1 MPRGD
6 IGEAAQRGYFKPV
19 ACFAPTRFALMFID
33 ITPLK
38 ISRDYRLLF
47 FGQLI
52 STFGS
57 AIGFVVLPVQVYQ
70 LTGSTLLV
78 GLLSATEFVL
88 ILFMA
93 FVGGAYA
100 DFIDKRKMLRL
111 TEIGHTLVTVM
122 LVANAF
128 WPRPRVWLLF
138 VGAALHAGFAA
149 LQRPSFEAML
159 QKLIPVELMSAVSAL
174 NSLRW
179 NMTTIVGPSL
189 AGIVLAKFGAGV
201 AYSIDLVTF
210 IASLIAVFLIR
221 ATPRPAQAAARPT
234 LRSIGEGLHYAW
246 RRKDILGTYLIDMN
260 AMFFGMPTALFP
272 AMAATFGA
280 GTVGFFYAAPSVG
293 ALIATL
299 TSGWAKKVNRHGLFV
314 AIAAALWGVAMI
326 FFGFARNLY
335 LALFFLALAG
345 GFDMIS
351 AVFRM
356 TMWSQTIPHYLRGR
370 LAGLEMISYTSGP
383 KLGDAEAGIVA
394 TLFNVRTSV
403 VSGGILCVVGTAI
416 ISALIPQ
423 FIRYRSSEGIK
434 QKEIEEAMRETETRR
449 LILE

>member
-1 MPRGD
+1 
-6 IGEAAQRGYFKPV
+6 
-19 ACFAPTRFALMFID
+19 MFID
-33 ITPLK
+33 ISPLR

-52 STFGS
+52 SAFGS
-57 AIGFVVLPVQVYQ
+57 MMAFVVVPVQVYQ

-78 GLLSATEFVL
+78 GLLSASEFVL

-111 TEIGHTLVTVM
+111 TELGHTFVTAVLVF
-122 LVANAF
+122 NATL
-128 WPRPRVWLLF
+128 PRPLVWLLF
-138 VGAALHAGFAA
+138 VCAALHAGLAA

-159 QKLIPVELMSAVSAL
+159 QKLVPLNLMSSVSAL

-179 NMTTIVGPSL
+179 NLTSILGPSM
-189 AGIVLAKFGAGV
+189 AGIILARYGAST
-201 AYSIDLVTF
+201 AYAIDLVTF
-210 IASLIAVFLIR
+210 AASLTAVFLIR
-221 ATPRPAQAAARPT
+221 AVPAPAQTEERPT
-234 LRSIGEGLHYAW
+234 LKSVVEGLHYAW
-246 RRKDILGTYLIDMN
+246 RRKEILGTYLIDMN

-272 AMAATFGA
+272 AMAANFGV

-293 ALIATL
+293 ALVATL
-299 TSGWAKKVNRHGLFV
+299 TSGWTRRISRHGLFV
-314 AIAAALWGVAMI
+314 SLAAAFWGVAII
-326 FFGFARNLY
+326 FFGFAQNLY
-335 LALFFLALAG
+335 LALFCLALAG

-351 AVFRM
+351 GVFRM

-383 KLGDAEAGIVA
+383 KLGDVEASIVA
-394 TLFNVRTSV
+394 TLFSVRTSI
-403 VSGGILCVVGTAI
+403 VSGGVLCVIGTAI

-423 FIRYRSSEGIK
+423 LITYHGAAGIK
-434 QKEIEEAMRETETRR
+434 QKEIEEAMRETETRT
-449 LILE
+449 

>member
-1 MPRGD
+1 
-6 IGEAAQRGYFKPV
+6 
-19 ACFAPTRFALMFID
+19 MFID
-33 ITPLK
+33 ITPLR

-78 GLLSATEFVL
+78 GLLSASEFVL
-88 ILFMA
+88 ILLMA

-111 TEIGHTLVTVM
+111 TEIGHTVVTAM
-122 LVANAF
+122 LVWNALLA
-128 WPRPRVWLLF
+128 RPLVWLLF
-138 VGAALHAGFAA
+138 VGAALHAAMAA

-159 QKLIPVELMSAVSAL
+159 QKLIPLELMSSVSAL

-179 NMTTIVGPSL
+179 NMTTILGPAL
-189 AGIVLAKFGAGV
+189 AGIILARFGASI

-210 IASLIAVFLIR
+210 IASLTAVFLIKAVPR
-221 ATPRPAQAAARPT
+221 ATQTENRPT
-234 LRSIGEGLHYAW
+234 LKSVGEGLQYAW
-246 RRKDILGTYLIDMN
+246 RRKEILGTYLIDMN
-260 AMFFGMPTALFP
+260 AMFFGMPSALFP

-293 ALIATL
+293 ALVATL
-299 TSGWAKKVNRHGLFV
+299 TSGWAKKVNRHGLVV
-314 AIAAALWGVAMI
+314 ATAAALWGVAI
-326 FFGFARNLY
+326 ICFGFARNLY
-335 LALFFLALAG
+335 VALFFLALAG
-345 GFDMIS
+345 AFDMIS

-394 TLFNVRTSV
+394 TLFSLRASI
-403 VSGGILCVVGTAI
+403 VSGGVLCAVGTVI
-416 ISALIPQ
+416 ISALLPQ
-423 FIRYRSSEGIK
+423 FVRYQGSEGIK
-434 QKEIEEAMRETETRR
+434 QKELEEAMRETETQA
-449 LILE
+449 LMPQ

>member
-1 MPRGD
+1 
-6 IGEAAQRGYFKPV
+6 
-19 ACFAPTRFALMFID
+19 MFID
-33 ITPLK
+33 ISPLR

-52 STFGS
+52 SAFGTAMS
-57 AIGFVVLPVQVYQ
+57 FVVVPVQVYQ

-78 GLLSATEFVL
+78 GLLSASEFVL
-88 ILFMA
+88 ILLMA

-111 TEIGHTLVTVM
+111 TEVGQTLVTAI
-122 LVANAF
+122 LVFNATLTH
-128 WPRPRVWLLF
+128 PRVWLLF
-138 VGAALHAGFAA
+138 VCAALHAGLVA
-149 LQRPSFEAML
+149 LQRPSFESLM
-159 QKLIPVELMSAVSAL
+159 QKLVPPDLMSSVSAL

-179 NMTTIVGPSL
+179 NVTTILGPSL
-189 AGIVLAKFGAGV
+189 AGIILARYGAGI

-210 IASLIAVFLIR
+210 VASLTAVFLIR
-221 ATPRPAQAAARPT
+221 SVPAPAQIEERPT
-234 LRSIGEGLHYAW
+234 LKSVVEGLHYAW
-246 RRKDILGTYLIDMN
+246 RRKEILGTYLIDMN

-272 AMAATFGA
+272 AMAANFGA

-299 TSGWAKKVNRHGLFV
+299 TSGWARKVNRHGLFV
-314 AIAAALWGVAMI
+314 AIAAALWGVAVI
-326 FFGFARNLY
+326 FFGLAQNLY
-335 LALFFLALAG
+335 LALFCLALAG

-351 AVFRM
+351 GVFRM
-356 TMWSQTIPHYLRGR
+356 TIWSQTIPHHLRGR

-394 TLFNVRTSV
+394 TLFNVRASI
-403 VSGGILCVVGTAI
+403 VSGGILCVVGTAV

-423 FIRYRSSEGIK
+423 FIRYHGSEGIK
-434 QKEIEEAMRETETRR
+434 QKDLEEAMRETETRS
-449 LILE
+449 LLVE

>member
-1 MPRGD
+1 
-6 IGEAAQRGYFKPV
+6 
-19 ACFAPTRFALMFID
+19 MFID
-33 ITPLK
+33 ISPLR

-52 STFGS
+52 SAFGT
-57 AIGFVVLPVQVYQ
+57 AISFVVLPVQVYQ

-88 ILFMA
+88 ILLMA

-100 DFIDKRKMLRL
+100 DFIDKRRMLRL
-111 TEIGHTLVTVM
+111 TEVGQTLVTAT
-122 LVANAF
+122 LIFNAMQQ
-128 WPRPRVWLLF
+128 RPHVWLLF
-138 VGAALHAGFAA
+138 VCAALHAGLVA
-149 LQRPSFEAML
+149 LQRPSFESLL
-159 QKLIPVELMSAVSAL
+159 QKIVPLELMSSVSAL

-179 NMTTIVGPSL
+179 NVTTILGPSV
-189 AGIVLAKFGAGV
+189 AGIILARYGANF

-210 IASLIAVFLIR
+210 VASLTAVFMIR
-221 ATPRPAQAAARPT
+221 AAPSPNQTEERPT
-234 LRSIGEGLHYAW
+234 LKSVVEGLHYAW

-272 AMAATFGA
+272 ALAANFGP

-293 ALIATL
+293 ALVATL
-299 TSGWAKKVNRHGLFV
+299 SSGWARKVNRHGLVV
-314 AIAAALWGVAMI
+314 ALAAALWGVAMI

-335 LALFFLALAG
+335 LALFFLVLAG
-345 GFDMIS
+345 AFDMVS
-351 AVFRM
+351 AIFRM
-356 TMWSQTIPHYLRGR
+356 TIWSQTIPHYLRGR

-394 TLFNVRTSV
+394 TLFSVRTSI
-403 VSGGILCVVGTAI
+403 VSGGILCVIGTAV

-423 FIRYRSSEGIK
+423 FIRYHGSEGLK
-434 QKEIEEAMRETETRR
+434 QKDLEEALRETETRS
-449 LILE
+449 LLVE

>member
-1 MPRGD
+1 M
-6 IGEAAQRGYFKPV
+6 
-19 ACFAPTRFALMFID
+19 LID
-33 ITPLK
+33 ITPLR

-47 FGQLI
+47 FGQVI

-78 GLLSATEFVL
+78 GLLSASEFIL
-88 ILFMA
+88 ILLMA

-111 TEIGHTLVTVM
+111 TEIGHTVVTAM
-122 LVANAF
+122 LVGNALLA
-128 WPRPRVWLLF
+128 RPRVWLLF
-138 VGAALHAGFAA
+138 LGAALHAGFAA

-159 QKLIPVELMSAVSAL
+159 QKLIPLELMSSVSAL

-179 NMTTIVGPSL
+179 NITTILGPSI
-189 AGIVLAKFGAGV
+189 AGIIMARYGAAI

-210 IASLIAVFLIR
+210 FAALAAVFLISTVPR
-221 ATPRPAQAAARPT
+221 ATQTEARPT
-234 LRSIGEGLHYAW
+234 LKSVVEGLHYAW
-246 RRKDILGTYLIDMN
+246 RRKEILGTYLIDMN

-272 AMAATFGA
+272 AMAAAFGA

-293 ALIATL
+293 ALVATL
-299 TSGWAKKVNRHGLFV
+299 TSGWSKKVNRHGLIV
-314 AIAAALWGVAMI
+314 AIAAALWGMAMI
-326 FFGFARNLY
+326 FFGFAHNLY

-351 AVFRM
+351 GVFRM
-356 TMWSQTIPHYLRGR
+356 TMWSQTIPHHLRGR

-394 TLFNVRTSV
+394 TLFSVRTSV

-423 FIRYRSSEGIK
+423 FIRYQGSEGIR
-434 QKEIEEAMRETETRR
+434 QKELEEAIRETETQRF
-449 LILE
+449 ILE

>member
-1 MPRGD
+1 M
-6 IGEAAQRGYFKPV
+6 
-19 ACFAPTRFALMFID
+19 LID
-33 ITPLK
+33 ISPLR

-52 STFGS
+52 SAFGS
-57 AIGFVVLPVQVYQ
+57 VMAFVVVPVQVYQ

-78 GLLSATEFVL
+78 GLLSASEFVL
-88 ILFMA
+88 ILLMA

-111 TEIGHTLVTVM
+111 TEVGHTFVTAMMVFNATLVQ
-122 LVANAF
+122 
-128 WPRPRVWLLF
+128 PRVWVLF
-138 VGAALHAGFAA
+138 LGAALHAGLAA

-159 QKLIPVELMSAVSAL
+159 QKLVPPDLMSSVSAL

-179 NMTTIVGPSL
+179 NVTSILGPSI
-189 AGIVLAKFGAGV
+189 AGIIVARYGAIT

-210 IASLIAVFLIR
+210 GASLAAVFLIR
-221 ATPRPAQAAARPT
+221 PVPAAAQTEARPT
-234 LRSIGEGLHYAW
+234 LKSVGEGMHYAW
-246 RRKDILGTYLIDMN
+246 RRKEILGTYLIDMN

-272 AMAATFGA
+272 AMAANFGA

-293 ALIATL
+293 ALCATV
-299 TSGWAKKVNRHGLFV
+299 TSGWTKKVNRHGLFV
-314 AIAAALWGVAMI
+314 SLAAALWGVAMI
-326 FFGFARNLY
+326 FFGFAQNLY
-335 LALFFLALAG
+335 LALFCLALAG

-356 TMWSQTIPHYLRGR
+356 TIWSQTIPHYLRGR

-394 TLFNVRTSV
+394 TLFSVRTSI
-403 VSGGILCVVGTAI
+403 VSGGILCVIGTAV
-416 ISALIPQ
+416 ISVLIPQ
-423 FIRYRSSEGIK
+423 FIRYRGSEGIK
-434 QKEIEEAMRETETRR
+434 QKDFEEAMRETETRN
-449 LILE
+449 LLVD